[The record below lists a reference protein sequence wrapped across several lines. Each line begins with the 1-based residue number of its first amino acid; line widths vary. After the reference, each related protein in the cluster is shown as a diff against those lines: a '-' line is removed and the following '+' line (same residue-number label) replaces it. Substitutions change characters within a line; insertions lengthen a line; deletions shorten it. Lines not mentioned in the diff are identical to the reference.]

1 MIYALVLSF
10 ALLES
15 VQPAPSHQQYT
26 DKYGYFKGQRLPQL
40 PIGSDGCYCPPIIRP
55 VCGSTGAI
63 VYTYMNECVLRCT
76 EGVDLLYDGPCC
88 ASSVCLPYAAPV
100 CDSENMIYRNPCA
113 FEEAQCFSHRILS
126 RHLSMDSS
134 SPACACVESCTEE
147 WSPVCDSTGKTHP
160 NACVFRNAQCFLKE
174 RNQEQIEIAHEGQC
188 CADVCQSTDSGS
200 FSLCD
205 SVGRSHSDLCSY
217 YRARCEQRHAP
228 PPSSSSSSSITIAH
242 FGPCS
247 SLSSHLSNSYLN
259 SLLISFA
266 ARDEPKY

>member
-1 MIYALVLSF
+1 F
-10 ALLES
+10 R
-15 VQPAPSHQQYT
+15 
-26 DKYGYFKGQRLPQL
+26 DGYVAFKGARLPQL
-40 PIGSDGCYCPPIIRP
+40 PIAGKSCYCPPMIRP
-55 VCGSTGAI
+55 VCGSSGAI

-88 ASSVCLPYAAPV
+88 ATSQCSPYAAPV

-134 SPACACVESCTEE
+134 SPACSCVESCVEE
-147 WSPVCDSTGKTHP
+147 WAPVCDSTGKTHA
-160 NACVFRNAQCFLKE
+160 NVCVFRNAQCFLKE
-174 RNQEQIEIAHEGQC
+174 RNQERIEIAHEGQC
-188 CADVCQSTDSGS
+188 CADVCQSADSGS

-205 SVGRSHSDLCSY
+205 SIGRSHSDLCSY
-217 YRARCEQRHAP
+217 YRARCEARHS
-228 PPSSSSSSSITIAH
+228 PSPADTISIAH

-247 SLSSHLSNSYLN
+247 SQSSHLSNTYLN
-259 SLLISFA
+259 SILIKFA